1 MDRELSCMIL
11 FVEREILKEQWL
23 ACKGF
28 AYPINRAA
36 REMLYSAVLQEYDR
50 LRSEEEL
57 RRQETKLQVS

>member
-1 MDRELSCMIL
+1 VENRQERTLSSRSPGSQGARTKHSDI
-11 FVEREILKEQWL
+11 
-23 ACKGF
+23 